1 MDNILV
7 TGGAGYI
14 GSHTCKAL
22 KKAGYRPVVLD
33 NLTNGHSWAVKWGPI
48 EVGDLCNK
56 AFINNVMERYK
67 PKAVIHFAGL
77 IEVGESVTD
86 PGSYYKANVTGS
98 INLLLAMVEHK
109 VDKIIFSSTAAVYG
123 IPVLSEPVKEDCAKS
138 PVNPYGNTKLM
149 VENIIADFSKAY
161 GLGYV
166 LLRYFNAAGADPDG
180 ELGES
185 HEPESH
191 LIPRLLQAAYGSL
204 ASATI
209 NGDDY
214 ATPDGSCVR
223 DYIHVTDLASAHVL
237 ALAKLNNK
245 LCSEVYNL
253 GYGRGYS
260 VKEVLAAVNRI
271 TEVNMQVT
279 IGPRRDGDPPTLVA
293 DSAKATTLLGWSP
306 KHDSLDEIVATAWGW
321 FLQQQKG

>member
-22 KKAGYRPVVLD
+22 KNAGFKPIVLD
-33 NLTNGHSWAVKWGPI
+33 NLSNGHSWAVQWGPI
-48 EVGDLCNK
+48 EVGDICDKDFLTS
-56 AFINNVMERYK
+56 VMERYK

-77 IEVGESVTD
+77 IEVGESVAD
-86 PGSYYKANVTGS
+86 PGSYYKANVTGT
-98 INLLLAMVEHK
+98 INLLNVMVEHK

-123 IPVLSEPVKEDCAKS
+123 IPALSSPVKENWAKS

-149 VENIIADFSKAY
+149 VENIIADFSKAH

-166 LLRYFNAAGADPDG
+166 LLRYFNAAGADIDG
-180 ELGES
+180 DVGES

-191 LIPRLLQAAYGSL
+191 LIPRLLQATHGS
-204 ASATI
+204 AAKATI

-214 ATPDGSCVR
+214 DTPDGSCVR
-223 DYIHVTDLASAHVL
+223 DYIHVTDLAAAHVL
-237 ALAKLNNK
+237 ALSRLNSSFYN
-245 LCSEVYNL
+245 EVYNL
-253 GYGRGYS
+253 GYGKGYS
-260 VKEVLAAVNRI
+260 VKEVLGAVNRV
-271 TEVNMQVT
+271 TGVELQVT

-293 DSAKATTLLGWSP
+293 DSAKAIAQLGWLP
-306 KHDSLDEIVATAWGW
+306 KHDSLDKIVATAWKW
-321 FLQQQKG
+321 FLKQQG

>member
-22 KKAGYRPVVLD
+22 KNAGFQPVVLD
-33 NLTNGHSWAVKWGPI
+33 NLSNGHAWAVQWGPI
-48 EVGDLCNK
+48 EVGDICDKDFLTS
-56 AFINNVMERYK
+56 VMERYK

-86 PGSYYKANVTGS
+86 PGSYYKANVTGT
-98 INLLLAMVEHK
+98 INLLNAMVEHK

-123 IPVLSEPVKEDCAKS
+123 IPDLSSPVKEDCPKS

-149 VENIIADFSKAY
+149 VENIIADFSKAH

-166 LLRYFNAAGADPDG
+166 LLRYFNAAGADTDG
-180 ELGES
+180 DVGES

-191 LIPRLLQAAYGSL
+191 LIPRLLQAAHGSVVK
-204 ASATI
+204 ATI

-214 ATPDGSCVR
+214 NTPDGSCVR

-237 ALAKLNNK
+237 ALAKLNGDF
-245 LCSEVYNL
+245 CSEVYNL

-271 TEVNMQVT
+271 TGVELQVT

-293 DSAKATTLLGWSP
+293 DSAKAIAQLGWSH
-306 KHDSLDEIVATAWGW
+306 KHDSLDKIVATAWRW
-321 FLQQQKG
+321 FLQQQG